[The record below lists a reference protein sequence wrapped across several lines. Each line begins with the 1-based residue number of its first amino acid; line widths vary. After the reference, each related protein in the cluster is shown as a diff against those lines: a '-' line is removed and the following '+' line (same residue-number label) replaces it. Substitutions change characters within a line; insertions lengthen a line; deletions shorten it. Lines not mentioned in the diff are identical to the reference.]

1 MTVLKKSHSDLFV
14 VFPISV
20 EVKNEVVA
28 LDELSIK
35 ENRQSRCT
43 LTPLLYEE
51 ESHGIGELSWAE

>member
-1 MTVLKKSHSDLFV
+1 MTVLKNRSDLFV

-35 ENRQSRCT
+35 ETWQSRCT

-51 ESHGIGELSWAE
+51 ESHEIGELSWAE